1 MDDLKRIQQLAA
13 IKESETKPTFVI
25 DIENA
30 TVKNSMYRNVLYT
43 GPHLQ
48 LVLMR
53 LQPGEE
59 IGEEVHER
67 GDQFIRV
74 EAGTGEFVLD
84 GDRKTVQDGD
94 AVVIPEGMRHNVINV
109 GEDDLKL
116 YVLYSPPE
124 HPDATQQTTKSS
136 D

>member
-1 MDDLKRIQQLAA
+1 MDDLKRIRQLAN
-13 IKESETKPTFVI
+13 IRENEQQSTFVI
-25 DIENA
+25 NIEQA
-30 TVKNSMYRNVLYT
+30 TVKNTLYRNVLYT

-48 LVLMR
+48 LVLMS
-53 LQPGEE
+53 LLPGEE
-59 IGEEVHER
+59 IGEEVHKR

-74 EAGTGEFVLD
+74 EAGRGEFVLN
-84 GDRKTVQDGD
+84 GDRTTAQDGD

-109 GEDDLKL
+109 GEDELKL

-124 HPDATQQTTKSS
+124 HPDATQQPTKSS